1 MEKHFERGR
10 AFLREDFSPDSALFA
25 LATLAG
31 VADVT
36 TTSVFVLRSRTGSAA
51 RLSTRST
58 VARFSFSAFCDVT
71 SSASLSSLE
80 SVEEELVS
88 SLLELLD
95 SALAFLQGIRSEKGR
110 KYLLAYSSRQN
121 NGLRSRVFIFNDTK
135 SKEIIANQGNK
146 DID

>member
-1 MEKHFERGR
+1 MAAECRLHWRFGQINCCKSILRGQ

-71 SSASLSSLE
+71 FSASLSPLE

-95 SALAFLQGIRSEKGR
+95 SALAFLEGIRPEKGG
-110 KYLLAYSSRQN
+110 KHLL
-121 NGLRSRVFIFNDTK
+121 VFAHLERTLV
-135 SKEIIANQGNK
+135 
-146 DID
+146 